1 MLYILRLFLPLRYR
15 RSSLTAVALA
25 VGFFMASV
33 VVFERFGR
41 CNHFGIL
48 YIYII
53 TPLHNTT

>member
-1 MLYILRLFLPLRYR
+1 MLYILRPFLPLRYR

-41 CNHFGIL
+41 CNLSELSFL
-48 YIYII
+48 IYHII
-53 TPLHNTT
+53 